1 MSRLT
6 PPPGP
11 LPEASV
17 RGSAFPEANAYTGN
31 PDCIS
36 RMRSLRESANVDTPP
51 PIVMAR
57 VGTVLRGRFR
67 EGWQANV

>member
-6 PPPGP
+6 PTPGP
-11 LPEASV
+11 LPIAIG
-17 RGSAFPEANAYTGN
+17 RGSAFPATNAYAGN

-36 RMRSLRESANVDTPP
+36 RMRSLRESANVDAAY

-57 VGTVLRGRFR
+57 ADTVLRGRFR